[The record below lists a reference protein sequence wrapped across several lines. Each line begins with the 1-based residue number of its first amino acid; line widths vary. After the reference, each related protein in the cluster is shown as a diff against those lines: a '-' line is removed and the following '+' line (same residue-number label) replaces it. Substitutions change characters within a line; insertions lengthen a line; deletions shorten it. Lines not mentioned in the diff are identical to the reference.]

1 MNGIHIKEVI
11 RWLTKSIHNLRNI
24 NTSAFIDLLP
34 IELNQAMQ
42 RLLFASIVLLLSGV
56 GFSTP
61 PDASQGI
68 PAVKTWALNQ
78 VSIGEKEFDASGIE
92 RTPSPSH
99 WETKVVYQIMVDR
112 FNNGNLT
119 NDNLNVPSEQ
129 REQ

>member
-1 MNGIHIKEVI
+1 MY
-11 RWLTKSIHNLRNI
+11 
-24 NTSAFIDLLP
+24 P
-34 IELNQAMQ
+34 IEHNQVVQ
-42 RLLFASIVLLLSGV
+42 RLFFASIVLLLSGI
-56 GFSTP
+56 GFSAL
-61 PDASQGI
+61 PDASDGI

-78 VSIGEKEFDASGIE
+78 VSVGEKEFDASGIE

-119 NDNLNVPSEQ
+119 NDNLNVPSQQ